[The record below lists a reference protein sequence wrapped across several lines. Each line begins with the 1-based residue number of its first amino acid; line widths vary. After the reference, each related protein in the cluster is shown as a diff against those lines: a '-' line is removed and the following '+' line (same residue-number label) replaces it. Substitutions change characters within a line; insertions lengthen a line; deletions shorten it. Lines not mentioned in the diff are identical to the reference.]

1 MSTGKDQLTL
11 DSIQQIY
18 RLCSAADCSSEV
30 PVTEL
35 AKELSVKK
43 TLLMSFILENDKCF
57 LVKNSPKGLLVTNVF
72 LSPDRNPCTEE
83 WLNRTKQEW
92 KRKLY
97 VSQWNCHGYLEEYYL
112 PEEFSCSEY
121 EHKQPNNERNT
132 FLWRNT
138 EEKLKSLG
146 EKRHYHQGIGSTGM
160 CMWSDEKLPYA
171 VSISEMEN
179 LIADGWLLE
188 GTLPDQIKEKLKKI
202 HEDSI
207 DY

>member
-18 RLCSAADCSSEV
+18 RLCSTADCSSEV

-72 LSPDRNPCTEE
+72 LSPDQNPYTEE

-97 VSQWNCHGYLEEYYL
+97 VSQWNCYGHLEEYFL
-112 PEEFSCSEY
+112 PEEFSRSEY
-121 EHKQPNNERNT
+121 DHKQPNNERNT

-138 EEKLKSLG
+138 EEKLKSLE
-146 EKRHYHQGIGSTGM
+146 EKRHYHHGTGSVDMWTGT
-160 CMWSDEKLPYA
+160 KLPYA

-179 LIADGWLLE
+179 LINDGWILE
-188 GTLPDQIKEKLKKI
+188 GTLPDQIKEKLKKT
-202 HEDSI
+202 HE
-207 DY
+207 